1 MVAAAEGLGR
11 FDRPALVVWAAKDRV
26 MPPEHGR
33 RLAGLLPTGGTWSC
47 PTATPSSPRPT
58 RRADWCHQPGHRPH
72 PGAPMRPGPAPAVP
86 SAGAEEARRRVSEER
101 LRIAREL
108 HDALGHHLSLINV
121 HAGVGAA
128 PEPGPTCPG
137 PQFPGRDP
145 PGQQPRARRAPLAA
159 RPSSPAA
166 PAPIAHRDTRPAGCA
181 GRAGAWGG
189 PGGPNRNPGRGARAA
204 GRCRPGRVSPRA
216 GGADQ
221 RHPAMPGRPPRRCAS
236 PTGTTT
242 SPWRSTTTATTAER
256 TTGAGGGKGL
266 LGMRERVAAL
276 GGELQAGPRPDG
288 GVPRAGPP
296 APERRPMTRT
306 LTRRGPGS
314 VRGGVPA
321 AIADA
326 MTKAHFRALI
336 CSATAVTHP

>member
-11 FDRPALVVWAAKDRV
+11 FDRPALVVWAAKDRI

-121 HAGVGAA
+121 HAGMGAA

-189 PGGPNRNPGRGARAA
+189 PRGLNRNPGRGAHAA

-216 GGADQ
+216 GALTNATPPCRADHRDGA
-221 RHPAMPGRPPRRCAS
+221 RRLRGPRPHRGGRRRRPPRQSAQPGRRRQGAAWHAGTGRRTGRRAPGRS
-236 PTGTTT
+236 P
-242 SPWRSTTTATTAER
+242 
-256 TTGAGGGKGL
+256 AGWGG
-266 LGMRERVAAL
+266 
-276 GGELQAGPRPDG
+276 
-288 GVPRAGPP
+288 PRAGPP

-326 MTKAHFRALI
+326 MTKAHFRAPI